1 MEQKTS
7 YSDNLVDIRSVS
19 VNKELPRE
27 ERIAEFVRQIK
38 NPCHFRCGKFI
49 VRATYCTDGATLEES
64 LKKKNI
70 PAIWFKAIQKLLH
83 INKDLQEKKTLFLS
97 PVPTK
102 P

>member
-7 YSDNLVDIRSVS
+7 HADKLVDIRSVS

-49 VRATYCTDGATLEES
+49 VRATYCTDGAALEEC
-64 LKKKNI
+64 
-70 PAIWFKAIQKLLH
+70 LH
-83 INKDLQEKKTLFLS
+83 GILR
-97 PVPTK
+97 
-102 P
+102 